1 MLKPIEREPFIPIR
15 VSDVVTHLLDE
26 RGPNGDSPLSAA
38 DRELFREF
46 AERATAQVHTHYL
59 DVIRKLGADY
69 AGFDPDSEMLG
80 QTDASETEKQVQL
93 DNLIERFAAL
103 LVKANFKRLTRA
115 ELEVIMRGAS
125 EWGVDMRVPW
135 DAYEKVDV
143 FVRGRSFGRRQ
154 RRRWHRFFR
163 LEEVVVPVYSRVV
176 LILKQREHK
185 ALGKGPDTKHVF
197 LKLFKDI
204 PTMDL
209 EMLLPGT
216 TIRMPWLDRIRLG
229 GSGLGSLGYVVFKLQ
244 VMMAP
249 ILKAVGL
256 VATGAVFGEQGI
268 VALVALYAPL
278 ALVGGYA
285 YKTYANFNT
294 TKQSYELQLSQSL
307 YFQNLDNNAGV
318 LFRQLD
324 AAEEQESRELL
335 LSYYFLW
342 KYAGERGWTA
352 RELDDY
358 IELELVRQIDRE
370 VDFDIED
377 ALNKLKL
384 NNLAVE
390 RDGRWHAV
398 PLREV
403 LRGEPAT

>member
-15 VSDVVTHLLDE
+15 VSDLVTHLLDE

-80 QTDASETEKQVQL
+80 QAALTESEQKVHL
-93 DNLIERFAAL
+93 DDMIERFAEL
-103 LVKANFKRLTRA
+103 LKHANYKRLTRD
-115 ELEVIMRGAS
+115 ELEKIMCGAS

-135 DAYEKVDV
+135 DAYEKVDL
-143 FVRGRSFGRRQ
+143 FVRGRTLGRRT
-154 RRRWHRFFR
+154 RRRWYRFFR
-163 LEEVVVPVYSRVV
+163 EEEVVVPVYSRVV

-216 TIRMPWLDRIRLG
+216 TIRMPWQDRVRLG

-244 VMMAP
+244 AMLAP
-249 ILKAVGL
+249 LLKAFGL

-268 VALVALYAPL
+268 LAMVALYAPL
-278 ALVGGYA
+278 ALIGGYA
-285 YKTYANFNT
+285 YKTFASFNT
-294 TKQSYELQLSQSL
+294 TKQSYQLQLSQSL

-318 LFRQLD
+318 LFRLLN
-324 AAEEQESRELL
+324 AAEEQESREVLL
-335 LSYYFLW
+335 GYYFLW
-342 KYAGERGWTA
+342 RYAGERGWTA
-352 RELDDY
+352 SELDDY
-358 IELELVRQIDRE
+358 IELELGRQIDRE

-377 ALNKLKL
+377 ALNNLKL
-384 NNLAVE
+384 NNLAAE
-390 RDGRWHAV
+390 REGRWHAV

>member
-1 MLKPIEREPFIPIR
+1 MLKPLEREQFIPVR
-15 VSDVVTHLLDE
+15 VADVITHLLNE
-26 RGPNGDSPLSAA
+26 RGPNGDTPLSVA
-38 DRELFREF
+38 DQELFRRF
-46 AERATAQVHTHYL
+46 AERATTQVHTYYL
-59 DVIRKLGADY
+59 DIIKKLGADY
-69 AGFDPDSEMLG
+69 AVFDPDSEMLG
-80 QTDASETEKQVQL
+80 QSTSSDTEKLVQL
-93 DNLIERFAAL
+93 DDLIERFAAL
-103 LVKANFKRLTRA
+103 LADANFKRLTRA

-135 DAYEKVDV
+135 DAYEKVDL
-143 FVRGRSFGRRQ
+143 FVRGRAFGRRI
-154 RRRWHRFFR
+154 RRRWYRFFR
-163 LEEVVVPVYSRVV
+163 LEEVIVPVYSRVV

-216 TIRMPWLDRIRLG
+216 SIRMPWLDRVRLG
-229 GSGLGSLGYVVFKLQ
+229 GSGLSSLGYVLFKLQ
-244 VMMAP
+244 AMLTP
-249 ILKAVGL
+249 LLKAFGL

-268 VALVALYAPL
+268 VALIALYAPL

-285 YKTYANFNT
+285 YKTYASFNT

-318 LFRQLD
+318 LFRLLD

-342 KYAGERGWTA
+342 KYAGEAGWTA
-352 RELDDY
+352 KELDHY
-358 IELELVRQIDRE
+358 IELELGRKIDRE
-370 VDFDIED
+370 VDFDIDD
-377 ALNKLKL
+377 ALNKLQKG
-384 NNLAVE
+384 NLAVE
-390 RDGRWHAV
+390 RGGRWHAV
-398 PLREV
+398 PLAQV
-403 LRGEPAT
+403 LARNT